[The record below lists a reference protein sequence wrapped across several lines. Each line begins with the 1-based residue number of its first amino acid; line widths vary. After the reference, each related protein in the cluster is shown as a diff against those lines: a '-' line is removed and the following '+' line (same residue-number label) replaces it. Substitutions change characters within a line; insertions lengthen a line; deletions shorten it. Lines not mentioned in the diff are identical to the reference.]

1 MQKNKEDN
9 MEIYKQN
16 IINYNGNPNVIKNML
31 LSSAIHDTAHR
42 TNFCE
47 QLEQWLKENGYE
59 F

>member
-1 MQKNKEDN
+1 MQKNKEN
-9 MEIYKQN
+9 HMEIYKQN

-31 LSSAIHDTAHR
+31 LSSAIHDTAPR